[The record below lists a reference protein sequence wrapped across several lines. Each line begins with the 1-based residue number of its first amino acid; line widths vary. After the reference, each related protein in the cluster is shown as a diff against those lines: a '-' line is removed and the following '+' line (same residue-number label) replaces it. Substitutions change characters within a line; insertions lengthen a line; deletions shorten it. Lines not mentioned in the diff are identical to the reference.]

1 MHKQWVFSQM
11 YVNANICICMYF
23 YYVCIK
29 SIMYV
34 YVSNLSYARAE
45 KFKLFI
51 KGYILFFIGSIKVFY
66 FSNAV

>member
-11 YVNANICICMYF
+11 YVNENICICMYF

-34 YVSNLSYARAE
+34 FVSNLSYARAE

-51 KGYILFFIGSIKVFY
+51 KGYILFFIVSIKVFY